1 MAGACDSVTRLL
13 SPYFD
18 DALEGADRALV
29 DGHLAGC
36 KDCAARLLDLTAGRG
51 VLQAYFEKQAEGV
64 DFAAFTRNVMAQ
76 IKKEPLP
83 FGQRAKLW
91 WAELMAYH
99 SQAIYSGFGAA
110 ATAALVAGVW
120 FGAGRGPVAP
130 VNGVGEVAVNS
141 LQVTDARYEP
151 VVMHTDEGD
160 AVIVMVDH
168 DGDGKPDEAVELH
181 PGETHP
187 ASPGKGEAAGTS
199 AGSGS
204 MQLGAEPPHGGAL

>member
-29 DGHLAGC
+29 DSHLAGC
-36 KDCAARLLDLTAGRG
+36 KDCAARLLDLSAGRG
-51 VLQAYFEKQAEGV
+51 VLQAYFEKQSEGV
-64 DFAAFTRNVMAQ
+64 DFAALTRNVMSQ
-76 IKKEPLP
+76 IKREPLP
-83 FGQRAKLW
+83 LAQQAKLW
-91 WAELMAYH
+91 WAETMAYH

-110 ATAALVAGVW
+110 AAAALVAGMW
-120 FGAGRGPVAP
+120 FGGARGPVAP
-130 VNGVGEVAVNS
+130 MNGMGEVAVNS

-168 DGDGKPDEAVELH
+168 DGDGKPDEVL
-181 PGETHP
+181 ETHP
-187 ASPGKGEAAGTS
+187 GAAVKGEAAGST

-204 MQLGAEPPHGGAL
+204 MKLGAEPPHGGAL